1 MALAFAF
8 PFAEEEEVEGGAEAF
23 ALFFLALLLDDC
35 FLPFLAVVVA
45 GNAG

>member
-1 MALAFAF
+1 MAFAFAF

-23 ALFFLALLLDDC
+23 TLFFFDFVVDDC
-35 FLPFLAVVVA
+35 FLPFLAVVVV